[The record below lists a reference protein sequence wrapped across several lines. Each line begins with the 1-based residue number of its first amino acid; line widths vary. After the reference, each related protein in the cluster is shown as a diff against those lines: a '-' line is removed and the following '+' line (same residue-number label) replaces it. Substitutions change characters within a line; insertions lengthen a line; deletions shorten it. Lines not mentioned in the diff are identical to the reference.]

1 MIMAIL
7 AQCPVCR
14 KKQSTPR
21 KVCVCGHNLDKAKRS
36 KKVKFWIDY
45 RLPGGQQRRELIGIS
60 IEEARDAEGK
70 RRAQKRENRIFDIL
84 VDSKITFKELT
95 SWYLSLESVKKLAS
109 YNRVKLAIN
118 NFNDIFGSKQT
129 NSIKPVDI
137 ENYQTKREK
146 DGRSA
151 ATIDMEVKL
160 VQTAV
165 SKAFDNDIIN
175 GQALR
180 AFRKVKRKL
189 KKGSNARKRIL
200 TVDEYLKL
208 KANSPSHLKA
218 MIDIA
223 YNTGMRAGEIR
234 TLRWSYIDKER
245 KFIQL
250 PAKAVKESKA
260 KTIPINHHVRTVL
273 DGLPRA
279 LHHDFVITFRGKPI
293 KQKDGYKRSF
303 GTACKKADIPCG
315 RKTPNGITFHDL
327 RRSVKTNML
336 SAGVSKVY
344 CDLIL
349 GHSLQGMDA
358 HYIVPD
364 DDTLKQAMER
374 YTNWLDNKIANSL
387 ANVDQN
393 VDHEEKKG

>member
-1 MIMAIL
+1 MSIL

-14 KKQSTPR
+14 KKQSA
-21 KVCVCGHNLDKAKRS
+21 KSKICVCGHNLDKAKRS

-45 RLPGGQQRRELIGIS
+45 RLPGGQQRRELIGTS

-70 RRAQKRENRIFDIL
+70 RRTQKRENRIFDIL
-84 VDSKITFKELT
+84 MDSKVTFEELT

-109 YNRVKLAIN
+109 YDRVKLAIN
-118 NFNDIFGSKQT
+118 NFNDVFGNKQT

-137 ENYQTKREK
+137 ENYQIKREK
-146 DGRSA
+146 DGRSP

-160 VQTAV
+160 VQTVV

-189 KKGSNARKRIL
+189 KKGSNARKRTL
-200 TVDEYLKL
+200 TIEEYLKL
-208 KANSPSHLKA
+208 KATSLSHLKA
-218 MIDIA
+218 MIEIA
-223 YNTGMRAGEIR
+223 FNTGMRAGEIR

-245 KFIQL
+245 KFIRL
-250 PAKAVKESKA
+250 PATAVKESKP
-260 KTIPINHHVRTVL
+260 KTIPINRHVRAVL

-279 LHHDFVITFRGKPI
+279 LHHDFVITYRGKPI

-303 GTACKKADIPCG
+303 RTACKRAGIPCG
-315 RKTPNGITFHDL
+315 RKNQDGVTFHDL
-327 RRSVKTNML
+327 RRTVKTNMA
-336 SAGVSKVY
+336 SAGV
-344 CDLIL
+344 DPAHRDTLF

-358 HYIVPD
+358 HYIAPNE
-364 DDTLKQAMER
+364 DTLTLAMEK
-374 YTNWLDNKIANSL
+374 YTDWLDGQIAHAL

-393 VDHEEKKG
+393 VDHVRTKG